1 MKCDLS
7 IELLNGYLDG
17 ELDKEHKA
25 EIEKHLKECE
35 VCRKELEELRQL
47 DEHVRTVEIEEPSR
61 EFIFNINRRVLE
73 KVKKKSRFRFFDYHL
88 FLYLLL

>member
-7 IELLNGYLDG
+7 IELLSGYLDG
-17 ELDKEHKA
+17 ELDKKQKA

-47 DEHVRTVEIEEPSR
+47 DEHVRIAEVEEPSR
-61 EFIFNINRRVLE
+61 EFIFNIN
-73 KVKKKSRFRFFDYHL
+73 HQ

>member
-17 ELDKEHKA
+17 ELDKKQKA

-35 VCRKELEELRQL
+35 VCRKELEELRKL
-47 DEHVRTVEIEEPSR
+47 DENIRTAEIEETSR
-61 EFIFNINRRVLE
+61 EFIFNINHRVL
-73 KVKKKSRFRFFDYHL
+73 
-88 FLYLLL
+88 